1 MEIWKIWSTYILY
14 IRKVHNFELDFI
26 LLLFFFCSIKRKI
39 DSLADMHACIYF
51 YPAVTVTA
59 TAIITVWPVSHYCD
73 VQVAVA
79 VWGTKACDNT

>member
-1 MEIWKIWSTYILY
+1 
-14 IRKVHNFELDFI
+14 
-26 LLLFFFCSIKRKI
+26 
-39 DSLADMHACIYF
+39 MHACIYF